1 MSDSLQPHGLQH
13 SRSPCPSSSS
23 GICTNSCPL
32 SWWCHLIISFS
43 VTPFSSCL
51 QSFPAIRVFF
61 KESVLCTRWPKYWS
75 FSISPF
81 NEYSGLISFR
91 IDWFDLLAFQRTEK
105 SLFQHHSSKLSILRC
120 SAFFIVQ
127 LSHPYMTTGKTKLW
141 LDGSLSHQELLTK
154 IHILFLEPFYYSTN
168 VIIIV
173 WFEYSPTC
181 LWSLKFVDNQ
191 SKTSQMLT
199 EHSFSLFI

>member
-1 MSDSLQPHGLQH
+1 MWETVFSIQIVG
-13 SRSPCPSSSS
+13 
-23 GICTNSCPL
+23 GKN
-32 SWWCHLIISFS
+32 SFS
-43 VTPFSSCL
+43 VLFINKNEVCSVHSLSHGWLFGTPWTL
-51 QSFPAIRVFF
+51 
-61 KESVLCTRWPKYWS
+61 
-75 FSISPF
+75 
-81 NEYSGLISFR
+81 
-91 IDWFDLLAFQRTEK
+91 K
-105 SLFQHHSSKLSILRC
+105 SLLQHHSSKLSILRR
-120 SAFFIVQ
+120 SAFFIIQ